1 MGLHKHC
8 EVLMAVKGPGAQYLA
23 LVGLGAIVAVGMLAK
38 MVFDAGS
45 LSAGLQVAAFFLGA
59 GGMMLM
65 FFRWRLHGDA
75 RARALVLVAF
85 AGWVLAIGV
94 ASVTDS
100 GTRLGGPGSW
110 LAGLLSW
117 SVSRVGS
124 SPFGVCTAVGRR
136 MILLTRLLR
145 LWATATEGCSGAP
158 S

>member
-65 FFRWRLHGDA
+65 FFRWRD
-75 RARALVLVAF
+75 
-85 AGWVLAIGV
+85 
-94 ASVTDS
+94 
-100 GTRLGGPGSW
+100 GS
-110 LAGLLSW
+110 
-117 SVSRVGS
+117 
-124 SPFGVCTAVGRR
+124 
-136 MILLTRLLR
+136 
-145 LWATATEGCSGAP
+145 
-158 S
+158 